1 MAAAIWLLIV
11 LAGVAVW
18 TVNDTR
24 QYQAFRRETESG
36 PRRAFYWRWT
46 VQSLVFLTGASVI
59 SLALIGR
66 FDALVAMPSE
76 FAPMASAL
84 KSDTPPGSGSADQR
98 LGMMLGFSIGILI
111 LIATTRRRIARM
123 VTPVIGDIEPLIP
136 RNPAEMLAALP
147 LCLNAGF
154 SEELFF
160 RLALPLLMTTVTG
173 SAAISWGV
181 TILVFGLI
189 HWYQGWKGVL
199 ATMFMGGVLTLVYL
213 QTGSIASVMVTHA
226 LSDVIALII
235 RPMVAA
241 RYAARTARSPLA
253 G

>member
-1 MAAAIWLLIV
+1 MAAAIWLLMV
-11 LAGVAVW
+11 LAGVAIW

-24 QYQAFRRETESG
+24 QYRVFRQVAASG
-36 PRRAFYWRWT
+36 ARRAFYWRWT
-46 VQSLVFLTGASVI
+46 VQSLVFLTGAAVI
-59 SLALIGR
+59 SLGLIGR
-66 FDALVAMPSE
+66 FDALFAMPFE
-76 FAPMASAL
+76 FEPLASAL
-84 KSDTPPGSGSADQR
+84 QSDTRRGSGSADGR
-98 LGMMLGFSIGILI
+98 MGMMLGFSIGMLI
-111 LIATTRRRIARM
+111 FIAATRRRIAKL

-136 RNPAEMLAALP
+136 RNASEMLAALP

-173 SAAISWGV
+173 SPAISWGIS
-181 TILVFGLI
+181 ILVFGLI

-213 QTGSIASVMVTHA
+213 KSGSIASAMVTHA

-235 RPMVAA
+235 RPMLAA
-241 RYAARTARSPLA
+241 RYATRTARSPLPR
-253 G
+253 

>member
-24 QYQAFRRETESG
+24 QYQSFRRETESG

-46 VQSLVFLTGASVI
+46 IQSLVFLTGASLI

-66 FDALVAMPSE
+66 FDALVALPSE
-76 FAPMASAL
+76 FAPFASAL
-84 KSDTPPGSGSADQR
+84 QSDTRSGSGSADQR
-98 LGMMLGFSIGILI
+98 LGMVLGFSIGMLI
-111 LIATTRRRIARM
+111 FIAITKRRLAKM
-123 VTPVIGDIEPLIP
+123 VMPVIGDIEPLIP
-136 RNPAEMLAALP
+136 RNTAEMLAALP

-160 RLALPLLMTTVTG
+160 RLTLPLLLTTVTG
-173 SAAISWGV
+173 SVAISWGV
-181 TILVFGLI
+181 ATLVFGLI
-189 HWYQGWKGVL
+189 HWYQGWTGVL
-199 ATMFMGGVLTLVYL
+199 ATTLMGGVLTVVYL
-213 QTGSIASVMVTHA
+213 KTGSIASAMLMHA
-226 LSDVIALII
+226 FSDVIALIF
-235 RPMVAA
+235 RPMIAA
-241 RYAARTARSPLA
+241 RYAARTARRPLV